1 MPEQF
6 RETDSWRWGR
16 GQRDTSLWLA
26 YLSKGPRSKGRKNLT
41 LTWRNEQPEI
51 SWRRRKSWI
60 LPQTLSK
67 IWEVTQ
73 PTFRLDVFLLWA
85 WREILSLQP
94 CLLCDVN
101 ITEEGTCVSPSE
113 GGREGVQEVSRLILI
128 TPHIFEFWPHLLC
141 ARVTQSSMRRSVIMN
156 KCWSLKL
163 KWDYVASVVTGGT
176 GKRGLRETICEKP
189 PDYE

>member
-1 MPEQF
+1 M
-6 RETDSWRWGR
+6 
-16 GQRDTSLWLA
+16 
-26 YLSKGPRSKGRKNLT
+26 
-41 LTWRNEQPEI
+41 
-51 SWRRRKSWI
+51 
-60 LPQTLSK
+60 
-67 IWEVTQ
+67 
-73 PTFRLDVFLLWA
+73 
-85 WREILSLQP
+85 
-94 CLLCDVN
+94 
-101 ITEEGTCVSPSE
+101 SPSE